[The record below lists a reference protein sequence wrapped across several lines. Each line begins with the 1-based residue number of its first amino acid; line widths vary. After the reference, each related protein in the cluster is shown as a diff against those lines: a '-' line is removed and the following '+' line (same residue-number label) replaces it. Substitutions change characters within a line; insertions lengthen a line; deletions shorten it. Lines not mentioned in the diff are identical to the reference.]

1 MAASSSTMGKV
12 IRCKAAVA
20 YEPNKPMMFEDI
32 NVAPPQMSEVRIKM
46 VNAAVCQSDLYFW
59 KGKDAAKLFPRIL
72 GHEGAGIVES
82 VGSNVK
88 GIKAGDKCIPVWQAE
103 CKKCSKCKSSRTNIC
118 DTFVFNWG
126 SGLMPSDKKTTRFTR
141 VSDGKPI
148 YHFFGISV
156 FSQYTVVDEAC
167 VAKIN
172 PNADLSKI
180 CLLGCGIPTGV
191 GSAWKI
197 AKVHPN
203 STVAVFGLGT
213 IGLAV
218 VEACK
223 VSGCSRIIGI
233 ARDEGKLARA
243 MEFGLTDTLNT
254 KAFNKPIE
262 QVICEMTEG
271 GMGVDYSFD
280 CTGDPDI
287 IYSALQ
293 CCTPA
298 GGVSVILGL
307 VESSQVVKF
316 HPGVLL
322 WGRTWTSGL
331 FGGYKGRTEL
341 PELVEKCMKGHINLD
356 HYITHHMPFSK
367 INQAFDLLNEG
378 GCIRCV
384 MDYDK

>member
-59 KGKDAAKLFPRIL
+59 KGKDVAKLFPRIL

-172 PNADLSKI
+172 PNADLSKM
-180 CLLGCGIPTGV
+180 CLLGCGIPTGMLQFCLN
-191 GSAWKI
+191 
-197 AKVHPN
+197 VHHLHIN
-203 STVAVFGLGT
+203 VKCT
-213 IGLAV
+213 
-218 VEACK
+218 
-223 VSGCSRIIGI
+223 I
-233 ARDEGKLARA
+233 AR
-243 MEFGLTDTLNT
+243 
-254 KAFNKPIE
+254 
-262 QVICEMTEG
+262 V
-271 GMGVDYSFD
+271 
-280 CTGDPDI
+280 
-287 IYSALQ
+287 
-293 CCTPA
+293 
-298 GGVSVILGL
+298 
-307 VESSQVVKF
+307 
-316 HPGVLL
+316 
-322 WGRTWTSGL
+322 
-331 FGGYKGRTEL
+331 
-341 PELVEKCMKGHINLD
+341 
-356 HYITHHMPFSK
+356 
-367 INQAFDLLNEG
+367 
-378 GCIRCV
+378 
-384 MDYDK
+384 